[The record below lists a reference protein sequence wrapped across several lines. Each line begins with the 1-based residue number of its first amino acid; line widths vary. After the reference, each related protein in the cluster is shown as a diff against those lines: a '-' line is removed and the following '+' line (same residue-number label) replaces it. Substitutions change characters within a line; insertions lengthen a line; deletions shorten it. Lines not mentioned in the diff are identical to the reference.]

1 VSALLVLVAAAGIT
15 LAILFA
21 ALWWSGAQP
30 DLPQLARWG
39 RSLPRGAA
47 AAGLVAA
54 GVVGVQVA
62 RASGILVLGLLVAIL
77 VAGVPEF
84 FVGAKLWA
92 RRVDQTK
99 AVAMW
104 TRMLSEQT
112 AAGVGIRKALR
123 DTAAR
128 VPVSIREP
136 ALALAA
142 SLASSGRFDDGA
154 RPFAQRLQDEEV
166 DVLVASLSMVSA
178 GRAGDVASALAELA
192 KDCQETAS
200 SRQRSD
206 TDRTEDRTSARV
218 IALIAALSFA
228 LMAWSNRD
236 LITSLSGPVGQLV
249 LAVGGGL
256 FVTGHRLM
264 AGMDRPPRTYRHVL
278 PEAPG

>member
-1 VSALLVLVAAAGIT
+1 MSALLVLVSAVWLT
-15 LAILFA
+15 LAIVFA

-30 DLPQLARWG
+30 DPSRLARLG
-39 RSLPRGAA
+39 HSLPRGASA
-47 AAGLVAA
+47 VGLVAA
-54 GVVGVQVA
+54 GVVGVLVA
-62 RASGILVLGLLVAIL
+62 RASGILVLGLLVGIL
-77 VAGVPEF
+77 LAGVPDF
-84 FVGAKLWA
+84 FVGARLWA

-99 AVAMW
+99 AVAAW

-128 VPVSIREP
+128 VPVSIRGP
-136 ALALAA
+136 AVALAA

-154 RPFAQRLQDEEV
+154 RTFAERLQDEEV
-166 DVLVASLSMVSA
+166 DVLVAALSMVSA

-192 KDCQETAS
+192 KDCQEAAGS
-200 SRQRSD
+200 QQRSD
-206 TDRTEDRTSARV
+206 TNRTEDRTSARV

-236 LITSLSGPVGQLV
+236 LITALSGPVGQLV

-264 AGMDRPPRTYRHVL
+264 ATMDRPPRTYRHML